1 MEGRYPE
8 YKMKVTSVHYPW
20 AARHAGWLLT
30 RYVIKTD
37 GKTPYEHIWAPTRQ
51 GIQRR
56 SSRMLRGSPLQTGR
70 QPTRK
75 VGRTKCNRCVAWEK
89 PTVWWAL
96 HRHNRRHH
104 AVPVNLEKAG
114 KQEVEFGTPWQ
125 DEGFTMA
132 ASRCANGNAWH
143 SRRCGSPRYSWEAT
157 IGLYN
162 LGPPNPSRTH
172 TRMSRMFLQC
182 GRSEAAQQ
190 ECGARFEELIGQ
202 EKSEAARKSSQQQ
215 EMEVEMPGGI
225 FDNGDELQDV
235 QQERGVRRKITTTA
249 DSAGV
254 TTTQSAASTADGSA
268 GGPEPRFSG
277 WPREPRDR
285 GQHRI
290 LNPAASRG
298 KAGGTVGKEKQA
310 NASTG

>member
-1 MEGRYPE
+1 
-8 YKMKVTSVHYPW
+8 
-20 AARHAGWLLT
+20 
-30 RYVIKTD
+30 
-37 GKTPYEHIWAPTRQ
+37 
-51 GIQRR
+51 
-56 SSRMLRGSPLQTGR
+56 
-70 QPTRK
+70 
-75 VGRTKCNRCVAWEK
+75 
-89 PTVWWAL
+89 
-96 HRHNRRHH
+96 
-104 AVPVNLEKAG
+104 
-114 KQEVEFGTPWQ
+114 
-125 DEGFTMA
+125 
-132 ASRCANGNAWH
+132 
-143 SRRCGSPRYSWEAT
+143 
-157 IGLYN
+157 
-162 LGPPNPSRTH
+162 
-172 TRMSRMFLQC
+172 MFLQC

-225 FDNGDELQDV
+225 FDDGDELQDV
-235 QQERGVRRKITTTA
+235 QQERVVRRKITTTA